1 MGDINIFVK
10 AIIRGNIREVERM
23 IENGIDV
30 NTKDDFGDLPL
41 IVACQQSYEMFELLL
56 NKGAKT
62 DILDGEGK
70 FPLMYAIELDKINL
84 LLKKGADPNFKGKDG
99 NTALHHLV
107 KMAENPKSKGLNN
120 AIKKK
125 IEALI
130 FNVPPANPN
139 IENKKGD
146 KPFDNKHIE
155 QIFKHLSSF
164 LDINDFREY
173 ANIPAAVEYFLKNN
187 LVDLNEVDEEGNTI
201 LMLILENDY
210 EKYSEAGDE
219 ARLIEL
225 YETYMKHSK
234 DKLNFNARNNYNET
248 ILTLIILNTH

>member
-120 AIKKK
+120 AIKK
-125 IEALI
+125 
-130 FNVPPANPN
+130 
-139 IENKKGD
+139 
-146 KPFDNKHIE
+146 
-155 QIFKHLSSF
+155 
-164 LDINDFREY
+164 
-173 ANIPAAVEYFLKNN
+173 
-187 LVDLNEVDEEGNTI
+187 
-201 LMLILENDY
+201 
-210 EKYSEAGDE
+210 
-219 ARLIEL
+219 
-225 YETYMKHSK
+225 
-234 DKLNFNARNNYNET
+234 
-248 ILTLIILNTH
+248 